1 MNAKLKLS
9 VVIGILI
16 TTLPLLGIPRG
27 AKDISLFILGGTIVL
42 MSVLLRKQI
51 KLLRL
56 KLKRLEGQ
64 QGTLI
69 Q

>member
-1 MNAKLKLS
+1 MNAKLK
-9 VVIGILI
+9 VMIVIGVCIAA
-16 TTLPLLGIPRG
+16 LPLIGVPRG
-27 AKDISLFILGGTIVL
+27 VKDIILFIIGGFIIFI
-42 MSVLLRKQI
+42 SLLLKKQI